1 MDQVIQQSPPNLS
14 NEFIEEIFNKNNK
27 NVLNTLTELWNI
39 SDKIPKKDK
48 NKWDDIR
55 ETCDAFDEEMT
66 KMMKSKKNDIDNK

>member
-39 SDKIPKKDK
+39 TDKISKKDK

-55 ETCDAFDEEMT
+55 ETCDAFDEEMS

>member
-66 KMMKSKKNDIDNK
+66 KMMKSKKK